1 MNYWLDE
8 KELKKLSEEERNN
21 YTCREIDFIRL
32 NAYKKANNIGDNIP
46 ITADLMNDMEQWYLD
61 LAGSEERRTIKD
73 KDDSRIKASTQQIR
87 EFVESVLRVNII
99 VINGKKYIPYENVL
113 GSTLDVYGEDKE

>member
-1 MNYWLDE
+1 MQTLGKGKGMNYWLDE
-8 KELKKLSEEERNN
+8 KEVMKLPKEEWHN

-61 LAGSEERRTIKD
+61 LAGK
-73 KDDSRIKASTQQIR
+73 
-87 EFVESVLRVNII
+87 
-99 VINGKKYIPYENVL
+99 
-113 GSTLDVYGEDKE
+113 